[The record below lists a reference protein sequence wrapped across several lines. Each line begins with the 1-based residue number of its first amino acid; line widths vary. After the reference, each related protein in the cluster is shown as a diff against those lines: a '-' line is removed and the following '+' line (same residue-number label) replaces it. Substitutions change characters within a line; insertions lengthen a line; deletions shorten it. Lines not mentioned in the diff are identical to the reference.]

1 MSDIA
6 KKNAALKAL
15 ELVED
20 GMILGLGTGS
30 TAAHFVRGLGEKVA
44 AGLRVQGAPTSE
56 ATRALALDCGVAL
69 IDPDT
74 VDWFDLTVDGADEID
89 PQFNLIKGG
98 GAALLREKIIAF
110 SSRRFVVIAD
120 QAKMVATL
128 GAFKLPV
135 EVTPFAWGLTRKR
148 LIDAIRGAGVPL
160 TDAALRRGREQPLFT
175 DGGNLILD
183 CACGQIADPAALA
196 LAIGAVPGV
205 VEHGLFVAMT
215 RDVIIGDADG
225 AKMIARGLLCNS

>member
-1 MSDIA
+1 MSDLA
-6 KKNAALKAL
+6 KKGAALKAL
-15 ELVED
+15 DLVQD

-30 TAAHFVRGLGEKVA
+30 TAAHFVRGLGEKVR
-44 AGLRVQGAPTSE
+44 AGLRVTAAPTSE
-56 ATRALALDCGVAL
+56 ATRALALECGVPL
-69 IDPDT
+69 IDPDA

-98 GAALLREKIIAF
+98 GAALLREKIIAH

-120 QAKMVATL
+120 EAKMVAAL

-148 LIDAIRGAGVPL
+148 LIESIRDAGVPL
-160 TDAALRRGREQPLFT
+160 TDAALRMGREQPLYT
-175 DGGNLILD
+175 DSGNLLLD
-183 CACGQIADPAALA
+183 YACGQIADPAALA
-196 LAIGAVPGV
+196 QAIGAVPGV

-215 RDVIIGDADG
+215 RDVIIGTPDG
-225 AKMIARGLLCNS
+225 ATHIKR

>member
-1 MSDIA
+1 MTDLA

-15 ELVED
+15 ELVTD

-30 TAAHFVRGLGEKVA
+30 TAAHFVRALGEKVR

-56 ATRALALDCGVAL
+56 ATRALALDCGVPL

-74 VDWFDLTVDGADEID
+74 VDRFDLTIDGADEID
-89 PQFNLIKGG
+89 PAFNLIKGG
-98 GAALLREKIIAF
+98 GAALLREKIIAH
-110 SSRRFVVIAD
+110 STRRFVVIAD
-120 QAKMVATL
+120 EAKLVATL

-135 EVTPFAWGLTRKR
+135 EVTPFAVGLTQKR
-148 LIDAIRGAGVPL
+148 LRETILAAGAPLTAINLRTHHDQAIR
-160 TDAALRRGREQPLFT
+160 T

-183 CACGQIADPAALA
+183 CACGVIADPAALA
-196 LAIGAVPGV
+196 RAISDVPGV

-215 RDVIIGDADG
+215 RDVVIGRADG
-225 AKMIARGLLCNS
+225 ATHMNL